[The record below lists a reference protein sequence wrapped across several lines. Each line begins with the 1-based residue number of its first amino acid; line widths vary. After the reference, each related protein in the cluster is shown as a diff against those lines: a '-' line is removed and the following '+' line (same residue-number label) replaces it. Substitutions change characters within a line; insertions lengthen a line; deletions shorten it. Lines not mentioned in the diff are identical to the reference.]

1 MILNSRPH
9 PPLSPHR
16 EERIKM
22 REGICE
28 VDHHSIINAKF
39 NHLPAGE
46 DKVLTP
52 KIWLR
57 I

>member
-1 MILNSRPH
+1 
-9 PPLSPHR
+9 
-16 EERIKM
+16 M